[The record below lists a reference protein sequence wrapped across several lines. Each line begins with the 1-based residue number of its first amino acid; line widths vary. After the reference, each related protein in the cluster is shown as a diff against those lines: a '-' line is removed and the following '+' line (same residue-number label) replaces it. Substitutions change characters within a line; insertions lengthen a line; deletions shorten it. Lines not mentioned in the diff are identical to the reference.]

1 MPTSY
6 SFSSLI
12 KACTWLMDSAF
23 GKGVHGHN
31 WKHGFDSQVFVQT
44 TTLVE
49 FYSTL
54 GDVGGSRGCL
64 MVCLKEMFCLEDDD
78 FGSCSGWG
86 YGFCRQI
93 VYEMPEKNIATWKC
107 HD

>member
-1 MPTSY
+1 MEIGRAKQRTNTIP
-6 SFSSLI
+6 F
-12 KACTWLMDSAF
+12 KACTLLMDSAF

-78 FGSCSGWG
+78 SGSCLGWG
-86 YGFCRQI
+86 YGFCR
-93 VYEMPEKNIATWKC
+93 
-107 HD
+107 

>member
-49 FYSTL
+49 FYSTFNSEDIYWL
-54 GDVGGSRGCL
+54 GPMDFTFHIEKVFDV
-64 MVCLKEMFCLEDDD
+64 
-78 FGSCSGWG
+78 
-86 YGFCRQI
+86 
-93 VYEMPEKNIATWKC
+93 KNS
-107 HD
+107 